1 MEFSRHTIPV
11 KNQKEAPQVLQTISG
26 LKNLVVVNVASS
38 IEPNPVLF
46 SEENLRALLADAPE
60 SLFVEALPLGE
71 YKKLMRDKIDQVA
84 RALLSLRAA
93 LRTSYVADMAGQ
105 VRDFVRQLD
114 QTLLMLKCYA
124 LQNAQSGVAENVQKL
139 QVLIGQLAASSFMH
153 GDNVRCMDDLQY
165 EILPALKALLRVFG
179 K

>member
-1 MEFSRHTIPV
+1 VEFSRHTIPV

-46 SEENLRALLADAPE
+46 SEENLRALLADAP
-60 SLFVEALPLGE
+60 E